1 VVPTGN
7 VLYYINTNHK
17 DILTNDEESDY
28 AKPGSE
34 YDECGAYRQC
44 MTYVPMMKKVT
55 MPSQVVAEVIFDPVA
70 GSHVYD

>member
-1 VVPTGN
+1 MF
-7 VLYYINTNHK
+7 YITQIPIIK
-17 DILTNDEESDY
+17 TYLQTMKKFY

-70 GSHVYD
+70 WSHVYD